1 MANEELEKL
10 KQRVEKDPLSKLFV
24 PLAEEY
30 RKMGMLDEALS
41 VLLRGL
47 ENQPNYMTA
56 RVSLGK
62 VYLEKNMLREAKEEF
77 KKVVNAIP
85 DNLFALKKIAEI
97 SEKLGDINDAIDAYT
112 KIVKLN
118 PMDDEAKSALEN
130 LKQKSVPEVTDKVGT
145 ESLESPTVTLAIN
158 SSTHEMLQPS
168 LESPESEKQP
178 EESEHFNLEGFMP
191 LTETSYSDEE
201 FERFKQEIISKK
213 VPAEEVPLHS
223 TPIQDS
229 SRVLETPEEETPV
242 QPEEKTSGEVETS
255 EQAGEITLQEEE
267 ISVEDTFFVE
277 ALEDITGEK
286 TSPSR
291 SIEIP
296 IIESARVEGT
306 ETPEREP
313 DFSYPDSLIQQGNYI
328 KAIEAYKKLLNDFPG
343 DKRVLQRME
352 ELKFLLKLLGK
363 EKEIIVDQL
372 NKFLEAIKNRYQKR

>member
-191 LTETSYSDEE
+191 LT
-201 FERFKQEIISKK
+201 
-213 VPAEEVPLHS
+213 PC
-223 TPIQDS
+223 
-229 SRVLETPEEETPV
+229 
-242 QPEEKTSGEVETS
+242 
-255 EQAGEITLQEEE
+255 
-267 ISVEDTFFVE
+267 
-277 ALEDITGEK
+277 
-286 TSPSR
+286 
-291 SIEIP
+291 
-296 IIESARVEGT
+296 SAR
-306 ETPEREP
+306 REN
-313 DFSYPDSLIQQGNYI
+313 L
-328 KAIEAYKKLLNDFPG
+328 
-343 DKRVLQRME
+343 
-352 ELKFLLKLLGK
+352 
-363 EKEIIVDQL
+363 
-372 NKFLEAIKNRYQKR
+372 

>member
-30 RKMGMLDEALS
+30 RKMGMIDEAIS

-56 RVSLGK
+56 RVALGK

-97 SEKLGDINDAIDAYT
+97 SEKLGEINDAIDAYT

-118 PMDDEAKSALEN
+118 PLDEESISIL
-130 LKQKSVPEVTDKVGT
+130 
-145 ESLESPTVTLAIN
+145 ESLKLKKVETEIPEPPTSKPVESSKI
-158 SSTHEMLQPS
+158 EK
-168 LESPESEKQP
+168 SPEEP
-178 EESEHFNLEGFMP
+178 EHFDLEGFMP
-191 LTETSYSDEE
+191 VTETSYSDEE
-201 FERFKQEIISKK
+201 FERFKQEIISKNA
-213 VPAEEVPLHS
+213 PAEEVPLHS

-229 SRVLETPEEETPV
+229 SRVLETQEEETLV
-242 QPEEKTSGEVETS
+242 QPEKKIFDEIEASEEAGEV
-255 EQAGEITLQEEE
+255 ILQEEE
-267 ISVEDTFFVE
+267 ISVDDTFFVE
-277 ALEDITGEK
+277 EPEDTTVGK
-286 TSPSR
+286 TSPK
-291 SIEIP
+291 SIDIP
-296 IIESARVEGT
+296 IRESISGT
-306 ETPEREP
+306 GSEKTEP
-313 DFSYPDSLIQQGNYI
+313 DFSYPDRLVQQGNYI

-352 ELKFLLKLLGK
+352 ELKTLLKLLGK
-363 EKEIIVDQL
+363 ENELIVAQL
-372 NKFLEAIKNRYQKR
+372 NKFLEAIKKRWQR

>member
-30 RKMGMLDEALS
+30 RKMGMLDEAIS

-62 VYLEKNMLREAKEEF
+62 IYLEKNMRREAKEEF
-77 KKVVNAIP
+77 KKVATAIP

-97 SEKLGDINDAIDAYT
+97 SEDLGDIDDAIDAYS
-112 KIVKLN
+112 KILKLN
-118 PMDDEAKSALEN
+118 PLDEEAKANLEHLKSKRIEPPEPPSSKPIN
-130 LKQKSVPEVTDKVGT
+130 LPKTEEKPEKET
-145 ESLESPTVTLAIN
+145 
-158 SSTHEMLQPS
+158 
-168 LESPESEKQP
+168 
-178 EESEHFNLEGFMP
+178 EHFDLEGFMP
-191 LTETSYSDEE
+191 VTATSYSDEE
-201 FERFKQEIISKK
+201 FERFKQEIISKNA
-213 VPAEEVPLHS
+213 PAEEVPLHS

-242 QPEEKTSGEVETS
+242 QQEKKIFDAIETS
-255 EQAGEITLQEEE
+255 EQAGEITLQEE
-267 ISVEDTFFVE
+267 ISVEDIFFVE
-277 ALEDITGEK
+277 APEDITVEK
-286 TSPSR
+286 TSPSS

-296 IIESARVEGT
+296 IIESAKGEGT
-306 ETPEREP
+306 ETPERKP
-313 DFSYPDSLIQQGNYI
+313 DFSYPDRLIQQGNYI

-352 ELKFLLKLLGK
+352 ELKTLLKLLGK
-363 EKEIIVDQL
+363 ENELIVAQL
-372 NKFLEAIKNRYQKR
+372 NKFLEAIKNRWQR

>member
-201 FERFKQEIISKK
+201 FERFKQEIISKNA
-213 VPAEEVPLHS
+213 PAEEVPLHS

-229 SRVLETPEEETPV
+229 SRSLETPEEENHV
-242 QPEEKTSGEVETS
+242 QPEEKTSDEVEIY
-255 EQAGEITLQEEE
+255 EQAGEITLQEE

-277 ALEDITGEK
+277 APEDITVEK
-286 TSPSR
+286 TPPSR

-296 IIESARVEGT
+296 IIESAREEGT

-313 DFSYPDSLIQQGNYI
+313 DFSYPDRLIQQGNYI